1 MSLMFKAAG
10 AAACITLF
18 FATSILTRDRA
29 DTGWKSMRS
38 QSAHTTERMRA
49 SSSTEL
55 TRELEKGC
63 AEQAPCSATAPSLNQ
78 IPVIASTAATSQP
91 RRQGRDVQVTGSVLT
106 PPAAK
111 DNAVVSSARRTAAT
125 KSNIA
130 NSAKATACSG
140 SACSAPRISASAQ
153 GNSEPA
159 ALAEPDA
166 APKSEPEPV
175 QFRLAD
181 RG

>member
-1 MSLMFKAAG
+1 MSFMFKAAG

-18 FATSILTRDRA
+18 FATTILTRDRA
-29 DTGWKSMRS
+29 DTGWKGTRS
-38 QSAHTTERMRA
+38 QSAHTADRMRA
-49 SSSTEL
+49 SSKTEL

-63 AEQAPCSATAPSLNQ
+63 AEQAPCFATENQ

-91 RRQGRDVQVTGSVLT
+91 RRQGRDVQVTGSVST
-106 PPAAK
+106 PLAAK
-111 DNAVVSSARRTAAT
+111 DNAVVSSARRSAAT

-130 NSAKATACSG
+130 NSAKSAACSG
-140 SACSAPRISASAQ
+140 STCGAPRLSASAQ
-153 GNSEPA
+153 GSSEPA

-166 APKSEPEPV
+166 APRSEPQPV